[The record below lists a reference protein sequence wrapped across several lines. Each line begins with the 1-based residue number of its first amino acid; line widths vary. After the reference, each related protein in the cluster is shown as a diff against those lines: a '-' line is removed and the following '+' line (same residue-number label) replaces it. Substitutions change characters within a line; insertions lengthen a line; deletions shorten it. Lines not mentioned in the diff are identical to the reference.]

1 METRERSAAS
11 SIKGAARLLNP
22 GASRSR
28 RRGIDPPDPGTSRG
42 EPTRRQA
49 RGKLAAS
56 AARHRTRVTD
66 LAWLRHPS
74 ERSRLVLAVAAS
86 VILAGL
92 AVVLFAKRLERDQ
105 VIWTMAAGPAALA
118 FGWVVLQI
126 ARAHLLGNAVR
137 VTPESLPELDEVVED
152 VKQRLGYHRRVDVYV
167 TDRVSGLMTLT
178 SLFGTRIIMIEGDL
192 VASLINDGKRPELTF
207 LVARFIGALQSQ
219 RDRVVP
225 LRLLVTIARSIGVVN
240 VLIWPYDRA
249 VVYSGDQIALAI
261 AGDLDAA
268 LNALDRLLVG
278 GTLGP
283 SVRDAG
289 VFDQASQIRS
299 RRLPRIAQ
307 LFHRQPHLAN
317 RYVNLMA
324 FAERYTPEQRAAV
337 VAAMGEAGATRLGDL
352 AKRTPHRSW
361 HPSRRRLLTPAA
373 GALATAL
380 VIAAS
385 ALLLPAGG
393 ASGNQKVDP
402 TLALLD
408 HVPPSFAGSCV
419 PAAEGIQGPL
429 GRRLS
434 ASVVCTAA
442 APASVEYYRYGDRRA
457 MQAAFDGLTNGVKD
471 AGCGEDA
478 TYDRGRY
485 ACWRFRGASVLAWTD
500 EKQSIVSLAVAR
512 GMQPHELLRWWQLD
526 SGPI

>member
-1 METRERSAAS
+1 M
-11 SIKGAARLLNP
+11 
-22 GASRSR
+22 
-28 RRGIDPPDPGTSRG
+28 
-42 EPTRRQA
+42 
-49 RGKLAAS
+49 
-56 AARHRTRVTD
+56 TD
-66 LAWLRHPS
+66 LSWLRHPS

-86 VILAGL
+86 VMLAGL

-105 VIWTMAAGPAALA
+105 VIWTMAGGPALLA
-118 FGWVVLQI
+118 AGWVVLQI
-126 ARAHLLGNAVR
+126 TRAHLLGNAVR
-137 VTPESLPELDEVVED
+137 VTHESLPELDDVIED
-152 VKQRLGYHRRVDVYV
+152 VRSRLGYHRRVDVYV
-167 TDRVSGLMTLT
+167 TDRVPGLMTLT

-192 VASLINDGKRPELTF
+192 VAALIEHGKRTELTF
-207 LVARFIGALQSQ
+207 LIARFFGALQSQ

-225 LRLLVTIARSIGVVN
+225 LRLLVTLARSIGVVN
-240 VLIWPYDRA
+240 PLIYPYDRA
-249 VVYSGDQIALAI
+249 VVYSGDQIGLAV

-317 RYVNLMA
+317 RYVNLLA
-324 FAERYTPEQRAAV
+324 FAERHTPEQRAVV

-361 HPSRRRLLTPAA
+361 HPRRGRLLTPAA
-373 GALATAL
+373 GAVASAL
-380 VIAAS
+380 VIATA
-385 ALLLPAGG
+385 ALLLPVGGMPG
-393 ASGNQKVDP
+393 ASGSQTPDP
-402 TLALLD
+402 ALALLD
-408 HVPPSFAGSCV
+408 HVPRSFAGSCV
-419 PAAEGIQGPL
+419 PGEGVQGQL
-429 GRRLS
+429 GERLS

-442 APASVEYYRYGDRRA
+442 APASVEYYQYGDRRA
-457 MQAAFDGLTNGVKD
+457 MDAAFDGLTTGVED
-471 AGCGEDA
+471 AGCGTDA
-478 TYDRGRY
+478 THERGRY
-485 ACWRFRGASVLAWTD
+485 ACWRYKGASVMAWTD
-500 EKQSIVSLAVAR
+500 EGRRIVALAVAR

>member
-1 METRERSAAS
+1 V
-11 SIKGAARLLNP
+11 P
-22 GASRSR
+22 
-28 RRGIDPPDPGTSRG
+28 
-42 EPTRRQA
+42 
-49 RGKLAAS
+49 
-56 AARHRTRVTD
+56 D

-92 AVVLFAKRLERDQ
+92 AVVLFVKRLERDQ
-105 VIWTMAAGPAALA
+105 VIWTMAAGPALLGL
-118 FGWVVLQI
+118 GWVVLQI
-126 ARAHLLGNAVR
+126 TRAQLLGNAVR
-137 VTPESLPELDEVVED
+137 VTPESLPKLDEVIED
-152 VKQRLGYHRRVDVYV
+152 VRAQLGYHRRVDVYV

-192 VASLINDGKRPELTF
+192 VASLIDHGKRSELTF
-207 LVARFIGALQSQ
+207 LMGRFIGALQSQ
-219 RDRVVP
+219 RDRGVP
-225 LRLLVTIARSIGVVN
+225 LRLLVTIARSIGVIN
-240 VLIWPYDRA
+240 PLIYPYDRA
-249 VVYSGDQIALAI
+249 VVYSGDQIGLAV
-261 AGDLDAA
+261 AGDLEAA

-289 VFDQASQIRS
+289 VFDQASLVRS

-324 FAERYTPEQRAAV
+324 FAERHTPEQRAAV

-361 HPSRRRLLTPAA
+361 HPSRRRLLTPAV
-373 GALATAL
+373 GAVATAL
-380 VIAAS
+380 VIAAA
-385 ALLLPAGG
+385 ALLLPVGAMTG
-393 ASGNQKVDP
+393 ASGMEKPDP
-402 TLALLD
+402 ALALLD
-408 HVPPSFAGSCV
+408 HVPPSFAGSCL
-419 PAAEGIQGPL
+419 PGEGIQGPL

-442 APASVEYYRYGDRRA
+442 APASVDYYQYGDRRA
-457 MQAAFDGLTNGVKD
+457 MQAAFDGITKGVKD
-471 AGCGEDA
+471 AGCGKDA
-478 TYDRGRY
+478 TYEGGRY
-485 ACWRFRGASVLAWTD
+485 ACWRFKGASVMAWTD
-500 EKQSIVSLAVAR
+500 EKRLIVALAVGR

>member
-1 METRERSAAS
+1 
-11 SIKGAARLLNP
+11 
-22 GASRSR
+22 
-28 RRGIDPPDPGTSRG
+28 
-42 EPTRRQA
+42 
-49 RGKLAAS
+49 
-56 AARHRTRVTD
+56 VTD

-86 VILAGL
+86 VMLAGL

-118 FGWVVLQI
+118 LGWVILQI
-126 ARAHLLGNAVR
+126 SRAHLLGNAVR
-137 VTPESLPELDEVVED
+137 VTPESLPELDEVLED
-152 VKQRLGYHRRVDVYV
+152 VRTRLGYDRRVDVYV
-167 TDRVSGLMTLT
+167 TDRVSGLMSLT

-192 VASLINDGKRPELTF
+192 VASLLDHGKRPELTF
-207 LVARFIGALQSQ
+207 LFARFFGALQSQ

-249 VVYSGDQIALAI
+249 VVYSGDQIALAVC
-261 AGDLDAA
+261 GDLDAA
-268 LNALDRLLVG
+268 LNAFDRLLVG

-289 VFDQASQIRS
+289 VFDQASLIRS
-299 RRLPRIAQ
+299 RRLPRLAQ
-307 LFHRQPHLAN
+307 LFHSRPHLAN

-324 FAERYTPEQRAAV
+324 FAERHSPHQRGAV
-337 VAAMGEAGATRLGDL
+337 VEAMGEAGATRLGDL

-380 VIAAS
+380 VIAAA
-385 ALLLPAGG
+385 ALLLPAGMPG
-393 ASGNQKVDP
+393 ARGNGKADP
-402 TLALLD
+402 QLALLE

-419 PAAEGIQGPL
+419 PAEPVEGPL
-429 GRRLS
+429 ARGLG

-442 APASVEYYRYGDRRA
+442 APASVDYYEYRDRRA
-457 MQAAFDGLTNGVKD
+457 MNAAFDGLTKGIED

-478 TYDRGRY
+478 TYDGGRY
-485 ACWRFRGASVLAWTD
+485 ACWRFKGASVLAWTD
-500 EKQSIVSLAVAR
+500 DERRIVSLAVAR

>member
-1 METRERSAAS
+1 M
-11 SIKGAARLLNP
+11 
-22 GASRSR
+22 
-28 RRGIDPPDPGTSRG
+28 
-42 EPTRRQA
+42 
-49 RGKLAAS
+49 
-56 AARHRTRVTD
+56 TD
-66 LAWLRHPS
+66 LSWLRHPS

-86 VILAGL
+86 VMLAGL

-105 VIWTMAAGPAALA
+105 VIWTMAAGPALLA
-118 FGWVVLQI
+118 AGWVVLQI
-126 ARAHLLGNAVR
+126 TRAHLLGNAVR
-137 VTPESLPELDEVVED
+137 VTHESLPELDDVIED
-152 VKQRLGYHRRVDVYV
+152 VRVRLGYHRRVDVYV
-167 TDRVSGLMTLT
+167 TDRVQGLMTLT

-192 VASLINDGKRPELTF
+192 VAALIDHGKRTELTF
-207 LVARFIGALQSQ
+207 LMARFFGALQSQ

-225 LRLLVTIARSIGVVN
+225 LRLVVTLARSIGVVN
-240 VLIWPYDRA
+240 PLIYPYDRA
-249 VVYSGDQIALAI
+249 VVYSGDQIGLAV

-324 FAERYTPEQRAAV
+324 FAERHTPEQQAAV

-361 HPSRRRLLTPAA
+361 HPGRRRLLTPAA
-373 GALATAL
+373 GALASAL
-380 VIAAS
+380 VIAAA
-385 ALLLPAGG
+385 ALLLPVGG
-393 ASGNQKVDP
+393 ASGSEKPDP
-402 TLALLD
+402 ALALLG

-419 PAAEGIQGPL
+419 PGEGVEGEL
-429 GRRLS
+429 GENLS

-442 APASVEYYRYGDRRA
+442 APASVEYYEYGDQQA
-457 MQAAFDGLTNGVKD
+457 MNAAFDGLTTGVKD
-471 AGCGEDA
+471 AGCGTGA
-478 TYDRGRY
+478 THERGRY
-485 ACWRFRGASVLAWTD
+485 ACWRFTGASVIAWTD
-500 EKQSIVSLAVAR
+500 EDRRIVALAVGR
-512 GMQPHELLRWWQLD
+512 GMQPHELLRWWQAD